1 MTKLAGQA
9 TVKKNGEVLRILP
22 GASLDQGGQGRKY
35 HEGPDGVT
43 GWTATEFKAP
53 MVECTVQL
61 AKGEKLSGLN
71 FEDATVVF
79 ETDAGQVFILTG
91 AGTIDPPKFESGA
104 DSKIPL
110 KIGAMSCKEA

>member
-9 TVKKNGEVLRILP
+9 TVKKNGSVLRILP
-22 GASLDQGGQGRKY
+22 GAKLNMGGSGRKF

-43 GWTATEFKAP
+43 GWTATEWKAP
-53 MVECTVQL
+53 AVECTAQL
-61 AKGEKLSGLN
+61 AKGEKLSDMD

-91 AGTIDPPKFESGA
+91 AGTTEPPDFEGGDGKVA
-104 DSKIPL
+104 M
-110 KIGAMSCKEA
+110 KIGAMTCKEA